1 MKKKRIFLGGYI
13 DYLNAQN
20 INCKS
25 IATHLDK
32 NIFEVYTMNFSNNNY
47 ELIPGVSIFNCFKPY
62 QISIPIAMILGLI
75 RCDIAYFPKHLDTP
89 NWLLKFARILRKPV
103 FTTIEMNMCDRS
115 KLNLIDNFGDVD
127 KMKRHFD
134 LIPYVYGISKFIIY
148 QSTCG
153 VKLQKNPLYL
163 GVDNEHFFYR
173 ESESLKDIV
182 FIGSLIQRKN
192 IEEFFKLAKKFPNLN
207 FHVVGN
213 KKYLKVSRKRK
224 INYKD
229 EWQNK
234 TKKNTELE
242 FLDNITLHGKLSR
255 DNLPKLL
262 RNMDLLFLPSRSEGF
277 PKVILEA
284 AASGVPSIVYSD
296 YGASEWIENGK
307 NGFVVN
313 EFDEV
318 ISIVNQLIDNNHL
331 LQSCSKS
338 VVCLAQDFSWKNKIK
353 FWEDEINNI
362 LND

>member
-1 MKKKRIFLGGYI
+1 
-13 DYLNAQN
+13 
-20 INCKS
+20 
-25 IATHLDK
+25 
-32 NIFEVYTMNFSNNNY
+32 
-47 ELIPGVSIFNCFKPY
+47 
-62 QISIPIAMILGLI
+62 
-75 RCDIAYFPKHLDTP
+75 
-89 NWLLKFARILRKPV
+89 
-103 FTTIEMNMCDRS
+103 
-115 KLNLIDNFGDVD
+115 
-127 KMKRHFD
+127 MKRHFD
-134 LIPYVYGISKFIIY
+134 LIPYVYGISKFIICK
-148 QSTCG
+148 STCG

-163 GVDNEHFFYR
+163 GVENEDFIYKER
-173 ESESLKDIV
+173 ESLKDIV

-207 FHVVGN
+207 FHVIGN
-213 KKYLKVSRKRK
+213 KKYLKVSRK

-229 EWQNK
+229 DRENK
-234 TKKNTELE
+234 TKKNIELE
-242 FLDNITLHGKLSR
+242 FLDNITLHGTLNR

-262 RNMDLLFLPSRSEGF
+262 RNMDLMFLPSRSEGF

-296 YGASEWIENGK
+296 YGASEWIVNGK

-318 ISIVNQLIDNNHL
+318 INIVNKLIDNNHL

-338 VVCLAQDFSWKNKIK
+338 VVCLSQEFSWKNKIK